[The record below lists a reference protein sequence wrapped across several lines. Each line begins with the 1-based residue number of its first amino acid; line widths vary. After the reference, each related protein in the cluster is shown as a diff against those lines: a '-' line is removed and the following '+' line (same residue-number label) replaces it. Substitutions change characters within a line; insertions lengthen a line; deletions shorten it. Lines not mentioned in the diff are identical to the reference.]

1 MSEMMLTSPSPYFA
15 VRRLLFAAV
24 VVLVATACSLNV
36 DVNGAAAIIKDGGD
50 NQTAPVNT
58 QLPEPFTVVVTNQF
72 GQALKNVTVNWVI
85 LSGGGSLSES
95 SNITVEGGASS
106 VTYTTGPAAGTATIQ
121 AVVSG
126 VSAVVFTVT
135 IT

>member
-1 MSEMMLTSPSPYFA
+1 MLTSPSPYFA

-24 VVLVATACSLNV
+24 VVLIASDCSLNV

-106 VTYTTGPAAGTATIQ
+106 VTYTTGPATGTATIQ